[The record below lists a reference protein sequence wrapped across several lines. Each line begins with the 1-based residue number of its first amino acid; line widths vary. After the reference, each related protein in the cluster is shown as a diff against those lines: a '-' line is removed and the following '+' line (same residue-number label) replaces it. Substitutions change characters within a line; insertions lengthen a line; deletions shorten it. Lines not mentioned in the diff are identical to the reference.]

1 MRGTSDNKK
10 IWGDR
15 MLRKKDPKYQTGGE
29 FFQQKGAF
37 LDHKKCHKIDVFQ
50 GGGGGAGREAAG
62 LTFCPV
68 SDLETTRCACKNK

>member
-1 MRGTSDNKK
+1 
-10 IWGDR
+10 

-37 LDHKKCHKIDVFQ
+37 LDHKKRHKIDVFQ
-50 GGGGGAGREAAG
+50 VGGGGAGRPAGREAAG

-68 SDLETTRCACKNK
+68 SDLETTRCACNDQRSSKR

>member
-1 MRGTSDNKK
+1 
-10 IWGDR
+10 
-15 MLRKKDPKYQTGGE
+15 MLRKKNPKYQTGGE

-50 GGGGGAGREAAG
+50 VGGGGAGRPAGREAAG

-68 SDLETTRCACKNK
+68 SDLETTRCACNK